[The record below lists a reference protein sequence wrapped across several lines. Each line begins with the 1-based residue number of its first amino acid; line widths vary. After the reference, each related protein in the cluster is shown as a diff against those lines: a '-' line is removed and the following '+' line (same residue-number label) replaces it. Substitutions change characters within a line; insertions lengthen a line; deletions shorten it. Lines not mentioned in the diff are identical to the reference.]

1 MMGLL
6 IFMAKFTLIVFGIVS
21 IIAGFIIASAIVCGV
36 IITVIGLILQIFIW
50 IFGLFYWIK
59 DSISDLIVEWGN
71 RMG

>member
-1 MMGLL
+1 MIGLL

-36 IITVIGLILQIFIW
+36 IITVIALILQIFLW
-50 IFGLFYWIK
+50 IFDFFYWVK
-59 DSISDLIVEWGN
+59 DSISDLIVEWSN

>member
-6 IFMAKFTLIVFGIVS
+6 TFMAKFTLIVFGIVS
-21 IIAGFIIASAIVCGV
+21 IIAGFIIACAIICGV
-36 IITVIGLILQIFIW
+36 IITVIALILQIFIW
-50 IFGLFYWIK
+50 IFDFFYWVK